1 MASLIIK
8 IFSKKK
14 VCAQNCLLCCK
25 VLLDNQLPLNT
36 CIKKT
41 EDTLFGMRGHF
52 SSSCS
57 GSAQDLFCNL
67 LVSFPQQSLK
77 VKGGQRLDDSMDLS
91 ESSAVN
97 KVTDIKRRKLRT
109 EDST

>member
-1 MASLIIK
+1 MCPKLR
-8 IFSKKK
+8 
-14 VCAQNCLLCCK
+14 LLCCK

-41 EDTLFGMRGHF
+41 EDTMFSMRGPF
-52 SSSCS
+52 SSSPS

-67 LVSFPQQSLK
+67 LVSFPQKSLK

-91 ESSAVN
+91 QSSAVN
-97 KVTDIKRRKLRT
+97 KVIDIKRRKLRT